1 MIWSVF
7 ESVSK
12 SNCRFNAQHTFVDT
26 VHSVRIRE
34 GFSRAIKIKG
44 RSLSCMAQFKR
55 SVADLK
61 AKDNRLDYALIITI
75 AKVEKFEIT
84 KHIGKVKR
92 YVS

>member
-1 MIWSVF
+1 
-7 ESVSK
+7 
-12 SNCRFNAQHTFVDT
+12 
-26 VHSVRIRE
+26 
-34 GFSRAIKIKG
+34 
-44 RSLSCMAQFKR
+44 MAQFKR